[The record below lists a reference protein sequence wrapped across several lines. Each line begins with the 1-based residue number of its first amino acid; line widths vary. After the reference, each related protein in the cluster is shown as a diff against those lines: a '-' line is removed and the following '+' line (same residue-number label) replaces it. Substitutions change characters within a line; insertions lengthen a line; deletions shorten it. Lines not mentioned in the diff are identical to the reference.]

1 MLFYMAIYVVMT
13 LGAFLCVQRMRGED
27 GEYLESIDSLSGLAE
42 TRPGLA
48 AAMATFMWSLAG
60 LPPFFGFWPK
70 LLVFQAAVAEGFNML
85 AVFGILGTVIGA
97 YYYLRI
103 VKVMYFDAPVGP
115 AYAKGRANVEGVLI
129 LLAALI
135 VSPLGY
141 ALIDPIATLTNN
153 AAGSLF

>member
-1 MLFYMAIYVVMT
+1 MK
-13 LGAFLCVQRMRGED
+13 GED
-27 GEYLESIDSLSGLAE
+27 GEYIESIDSLSGLAQ

-70 LLVFQAAVAEGFNML
+70 LLVFQAVVAEGFFPL
-85 AVFGILGTVIGA
+85 AVIGILGTVIGA

-103 VKVMYFDAPVGP
+103 VKVMYFDAPAGQP
-115 AYAKGRANVEGVLI
+115 FAKGKGALETAMI
-129 LLAALI
+129 ALAALL

-141 ALIDPIATLTNN
+141 LLIGPLGAVTDR